1 MLRNF
6 KFIAPLKL
14 EQNLNVSSLEPDMK
28 KSLVKVNYFL
38 STMAEKNKKYIKA
51 LQNILAWISST
62 SQSMPLSTNSI
73 LVSSGSSGESF
84 DFEIKLASNF
94 NKYVCK
100 SKYINFIVELHPLS
114 SWTIPL
120 HEKLNLEIKLY
131 SSDEIPKQILYTMQG
146 RPIIRGKDT
155 EIMIFHP
162 SEGKFLSRIKM
173 QITEVSSHFINGNLT
188 LVISKKD
195 DVAYSI
201 KPLVLKELVVKAKEK
216 TCKRWREHAKWLK

>member
-1 MLRNF
+1 
-6 KFIAPLKL
+6 
-14 EQNLNVSSLEPDMK
+14 
-28 KSLVKVNYFL
+28 
-38 STMAEKNKKYIKA
+38 
-51 LQNILAWISST
+51 
-62 SQSMPLSTNSI
+62 
-73 LVSSGSSGESF
+73 
-84 DFEIKLASNF
+84 
-94 NKYVCK
+94 
-100 SKYINFIVELHPLS
+100 
-114 SWTIPL
+114 
-120 HEKLNLEIKLY
+120 
-131 SSDEIPKQILYTMQG
+131 MQG

-216 TCKRWREHAKWLK
+216 TCKRWREHAK